1 MKLRT
6 FWMAL
11 LLIALSF
18 SMTHDIV
25 LSGDMPNHHTSVH
38 TQDLDSSTDA
48 DLSCELHSMFHIS
61 FILPQTHQLALTTEH
76 FIITSFKNQYPKNH
90 SVIPTYRPPITA

>member
-18 SMTHDIV
+18 SMTHDMV
-25 LSGDMPNHHTSVH
+25 LGADTTQHHFNAH
-38 TQDLDSSTDA
+38 THELSHYSDA
-48 DLSCELHSMFHIS
+48 DISHELHSMFHIS
-61 FILPQTHQLALTTEH
+61 VILPQTHQLTLNAVYVT
-76 FIITSFKNQYPKNH
+76 ITPPKNHYPKNLSH
-90 SVIPTYRPPITA
+90 LPTYRPPIYS

>member
-18 SMTHDIV
+18 SMTHDMV
-25 LSGDMPNHHTSVH
+25 LGADT
-38 TQDLDSSTDA
+38 TQDHFNAHTHELSFSTDA
-48 DLSCELHSMFHIS
+48 DISHELHSMFHIS
-61 FILPQTHQLALTTEH
+61 VILPQTHQLTLSAVYVTISPH
-76 FIITSFKNQYPKNH
+76 KNQYPKNY
-90 SVIPTYRPPITA
+90 SYLPTYRPPIFA